1 LIKLYLDIDG
11 VIINNKKSQ
20 PAEHAKEFIE
30 YITTHFECYW
40 LTTHCKVQAAT
51 AMRYL
56 SNYFEPDVLQKLLT
70 ILPATWTTL
79 KTEGID
85 FDVEFVW
92 IEDYPFES
100 EKKILEQNG
109 AIERLFT
116 VDLNTDGA
124 LKQVIGQLQS
134 LK

>member
-1 LIKLYLDIDG
+1 
-11 VIINNKKSQ
+11 
-20 PAEHAKEFIE
+20 
-30 YITTHFECYW
+30 
-40 LTTHCKVQAAT
+40 
-51 AMRYL
+51 MRYL